1 MPRKLDRRIETLI
14 PIENATVH
22 QQVLDQIMIANFN
35 DEAQSWVLEP
45 EGTFRRVR
53 STPKSFSAHTYFM
66 TNPSL
71 SGRGSALKK
80 SKKARSEEHTS
91 ELQSLMRIS
100 YAAFCLKKKK
110 K

>member
-1 MPRKLDRRIETLI
+1 MPRNLDRRIETLI

-22 QQVLDQIMIANFN
+22 QQVLDQIMIANLN
-35 DEAQSWVLEP
+35 DEAQSWILEP

-80 SKKARSEEHTS
+80 SKKAPR
-91 ELQSLMRIS
+91 LV
-100 YAAFCLKKKK
+100 LKKS
-110 K
+110 